1 MARYSHLPI
10 FQKAYDLTLV
20 IYRYTAKFKRE
31 YKYTLGAKLKDT
43 INEFLDWAILANS
56 ERKKTPALKEANMR
70 LERLRIYVR
79 LGHDLEVIGIKKYEI
94 LCRQMDE
101 LGRMLGG
108 WMKKSKT

>member
-1 MARYSHLPI
+1 
-10 FQKAYDLTLV
+10 
-20 IYRYTAKFKRE
+20 
-31 YKYTLGAKLKDT
+31 
-43 INEFLDWAILANS
+43 
-56 ERKKTPALKEANMR
+56 
-70 LERLRIYVR
+70 LRIYVR

>member
-20 IYRYTAKFKRE
+20 IYRATAKFKRE
-31 YKYTLGAKLKDT
+31 YKYTLGAKLKET
-43 INEFLDWAILANS
+43 IIEFLDWVIRANS
-56 ERKKTPALKEANMR
+56 ERAKTPALKEADMR

-79 LGHDLEVIGIKKYEI
+79 LGYDLEVIGVRKYEV

-101 LGRMLGG
+101 LGKMLGG
-108 WMKKSKT
+108 WMKQSKT

>member
-20 IYRYTAKFKRE
+20 IYRATAKFNRE
-31 YKYTLGAKLKDT
+31 YKYTLGAKLKET
-43 INEFLDWAILANS
+43 IIEFLDWVIRANS
-56 ERKKTPALKEANMR
+56 EKNKTPALKEADMR

-79 LGHDLEVIGIKKYEI
+79 LGYDLEVVGIRKYEI

-101 LGRMLGG
+101 LGKMLGG
-108 WMKKSKT
+108 WMKNSKT